1 MNQLIVASLTWWN
14 LKDLCHSFLH
24 HLVEIQ
30 IRTFIH
36 ILFFIMERQNK
47 ELDGNVWKLL
57 HSALVVWT
65 PLVRFYLPLQLIDPP
80 ASLSSDSDRWYAHF
94 FLLSKKALGF
104 WIKSLKPRQATG
116 SKVDLTTGDTFW
128 NFSSCRRMMSRNII
142 LVVYVTNTS
151 DSMQWSEIIILNI
164 CTVSKY
170 VIKSPWIWLWKGGS
184 CLFFSRSKCFIV
196 LKLPPSSWWL
206 TSQGKMFW
214 NGCSKK
220 KSQKWRRISAIKP
233 SEGAFLISS
242 GSTHRVHNSS

>member
-1 MNQLIVASLTWWN
+1 M
-14 LKDLCHSFLH
+14 D
-24 HLVEIQ
+24 
-30 IRTFIH
+30 
-36 ILFFIMERQNK
+36 K
-47 ELDGNVWKLL
+47 EFE
-57 HSALVVWT
+57 T
-65 PLVRFYLPLQLIDPP
+65 
-80 ASLSSDSDRWYAHF
+80 
-94 FLLSKKALGF
+94 
-104 WIKSLKPRQATG
+104 ATDYR

-128 NFSSCRRMMSRNII
+128 NFSSCRRMMSWNIN

-184 CLFFSRSKCFIV
+184 GLFFSRSKCFIV

-220 KSQKWRRISAIKP
+220 KESEMETYKCNKTQRGSVSDQLRLNP
-233 SEGAFLISS
+233 SCPQQLITRSLI
-242 GSTHRVHNSS
+242 TWLVRF